1 MNLIDILNFQPFG
14 DHGVM
19 SLLSIR
25 VVHIILSAFCAYG
38 IWDLYVGLKEER
50 DGDSC

>member
-25 VVHIILSAFCAYG
+25 VIHMVMLIPVVYM
-38 IWDLYVGLKEER
+38 LKNIRKDFEKQSER
-50 DGDSC
+50 